1 MAAEWREARLIP
13 TSGIK
18 GAIDQEARA
27 TSALLSVLTVVP
39 RFAHSMLKSC
49 GAPLG
54 PKRANVKA
62 YTEVAFEDRKNKRSP
77 RPDGLIRVERGST
90 TWTALVEVKTQTNG
104 LDKDQVESYM
114 DVAKE
119 NNFDAVITISNEIP
133 PVLGVHPLD
142 LDKRKLRSMPVYH
155 FSWVRLISLAVT
167 SKEVHG
173 IEDEEQAWILGEL
186 IRYLEHE
193 NSGAL
198 EFEDMGDSWTSVTDA
213 VRTGIVRIGDEGVTD
228 VAARFDG
235 LVRYM
240 ALKLGQ
246 KLSVDVEPVLSQR
259 ERNDPDARTQALAR
273 ELAVDHTMSAK
284 IRIPGT
290 AADLE
295 FRCDMRARRVHV
307 FAKVAA
313 SGHARNETR
322 INWLL
327 RPIPQIS
334 GDVIIEAHAP
344 RRQHAA
350 PIEEFRENP
359 REVLPDGFPEIRS
372 FTISRVYDL
381 GMSRRTSAKRSF
393 INSVVAAVDDFYINL
408 LQPQKVW
415 TRPAPRYKPIST
427 SGQEEETYTSE
438 DIAAGSP
445 QEGEAS
451 VDEEEM
457 AEVRLA

>member
-13 TSGIK
+13 TSGIR
-18 GAIDQEARA
+18 GAIDQEVRA

-39 RFAHSMLKSC
+39 RFAHSMLKPC

-54 PKRANVKA
+54 PKQANVKA
-62 YTEVAFEDRKNKRSP
+62 YTEVAFEDKKNKRTP

-90 TWTALVEVKTQTNG
+90 SWTALVEVKTQTNG

-114 DVAKE
+114 DVAKDNE
-119 NNFDAVITISNEIP
+119 FDAVITISNEIP
-133 PVLGVHPLD
+133 PVLGTHPLD
-142 LDKRKLRSMPVYH
+142 IDRRKLRSTPVYH
-155 FSWVRLISLAVT
+155 FSWVRLISLAVA
-167 SKEVHG
+167 SKEIHG
-173 IEDEEQAWILGEL
+173 IEDEEQAWILDEL

-198 EFEDMGDSWTSVTDA
+198 EFEDMGGGWTSVTDA
-213 VRTGIVRIGDEGVTD
+213 VRTGIVRLADSDVTD

-235 LVRYM
+235 LVRYIS
-240 ALKLGQ
+240 LKLGQ

-259 ERNDPDARTQALAR
+259 ERSNPDLRTESLAR
-273 ELAVDHTMSAK
+273 ELAEEHTMSAR

-295 FRCDMRARRVHV
+295 FRCDMRARRIHV
-307 FAKVAA
+307 FAKVPA

-322 INWLL
+322 VNWLL
-327 RPIPQIS
+327 RPLSEMS
-334 GDVIIEAHAP
+334 GDVIIEAHGS

-350 PIEEFRENP
+350 PIEEFRESP
-359 REVLPDGFPEIRS
+359 KDALPDGFPEIRS
-372 FTISRVYDL
+372 FTITRVYDL

-393 INSVVAAVDDFYINL
+393 INSVISAVDDFYINL

-415 TRPAPRYKPIST
+415 TRPAPRYKPISHA
-427 SGQEEETYTSE
+427 GHEEETYSSE
-438 DIAAGSP
+438 DLAGSGP
-445 QEGEAS
+445 DDDLEKEDA
-451 VDEEEM
+451 V
-457 AEVRLA
+457 

>member
-259 ERNDPDARTQALAR
+259 ERNDPDARTQALASGVGGRPHHVGQDPYPRDGSGSGVPMRYAGPTGARVR
-273 ELAVDHTMSAK
+273 EGRGIGPRPKRDEDQLA
-284 IRIPGT
+284 
-290 AADLE
+290 
-295 FRCDMRARRVHV
+295 
-307 FAKVAA
+307 
-313 SGHARNETR
+313 
-322 INWLL
+322 
-327 RPIPQIS
+327 
-334 GDVIIEAHAP
+334 
-344 RRQHAA
+344 AA
-350 PIEEFRENP
+350 PDPAGVRGCDH
-359 REVLPDGFPEIRS
+359 RGAR
-372 FTISRVYDL
+372 
-381 GMSRRTSAKRSF
+381 
-393 INSVVAAVDDFYINL
+393 AA
-408 LQPQKVW
+408 
-415 TRPAPRYKPIST
+415 
-427 SGQEEETYTSE
+427 
-438 DIAAGSP
+438 
-445 QEGEAS
+445 
-451 VDEEEM
+451 
-457 AEVRLA
+457 